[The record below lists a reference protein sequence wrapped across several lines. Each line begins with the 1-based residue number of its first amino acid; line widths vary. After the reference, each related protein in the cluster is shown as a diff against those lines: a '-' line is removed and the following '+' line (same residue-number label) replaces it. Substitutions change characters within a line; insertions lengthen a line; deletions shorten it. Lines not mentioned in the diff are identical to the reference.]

1 MNVPFHINDIFVWEL
16 VVVLHRH
23 YAAQVQLPN
32 VATVFFVGISFR
44 FCWDLFLDLLSF
56 CS

>member
-23 YAAQVQLPN
+23 YAAQVQQVQLPN
-32 VATVFFVGISFR
+32 VATVFFWGDF
-44 FCWDLFLDLLSF
+44 F
-56 CS
+56 